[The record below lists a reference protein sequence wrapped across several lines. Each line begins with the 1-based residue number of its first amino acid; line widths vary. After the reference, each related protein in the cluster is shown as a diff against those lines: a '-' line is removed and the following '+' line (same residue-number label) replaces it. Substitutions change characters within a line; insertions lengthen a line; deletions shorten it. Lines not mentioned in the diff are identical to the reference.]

1 MKALIVDDEALIR
14 TSLKRVF
21 EMREHEVIVAENGQQ
36 GLELWQKHNPELVIL
51 DMLMPGLTGA
61 QVLKNIGIGSKS
73 KVILISA
80 YTGEYDIKKAEEL
93 GATLFIS
100 KPFQNIFDVVDR
112 AEKLVKNSK

>member
-1 MKALIVDDEALIR
+1 MRALIVDDEDLIR

-21 EMREHEVIVAENGQQ
+21 EMRHHEVFVAENGQQ
-36 GLELWQKHNPELVIL
+36 GLEMWQAHDPELVIL

-61 QVLKNIGIGSKS
+61 QVLKKIGAQTRS

-80 YTGEYDIKKAEEL
+80 YTGEYDVKKASEL
-93 GATLFIS
+93 GATLFIA

-112 AEKLVKNSK
+112 AEKLVENGK